1 MKKYLIL
8 IPLILLVTGCKVQSN
23 IIINKDLTVKEMV
36 NMTETSEYFN
46 NRYKELPLTV
56 IKSLLSSGKREET
69 LRQNGYEYEI
79 SELDNTPSVLAT
91 KNYSS
96 LEEFANNTI
105 FKEQF
110 YKNIIITNN
119 NNIISFKTGEIIPY
133 DEENIEVYNVENC
146 SVTITV
152 PFVVTSHNAD
162 KYNKKTNS
170 YTWNFSSTSPE
181 TIEFSFDKN
190 KIYVYNLFM
199 YLSIFILILLAIT
212 IIIIVI
218 KFKKKNQVNN
228 KFND

>member
-1 MKKYLIL
+1 MKKIFLL
-8 IPLILLVTGCKVQSN
+8 IPLILLITGCRVKSN
-23 IIINKDLTVKEMV
+23 ITINKDLTVKETI

-56 IKSLLSSGKREET
+56 IKSLLTSGKREET
-69 LRQNGYEYEI
+69 LIKNGYKYEF
-79 SELDNTPSVLAT
+79 SNFEKTPSVLAT
-91 KNYSS
+91 KEYSS
-96 LEEFANNTI
+96 LEDFAKGTI
-105 FKEQF
+105 FKNQF
-110 YKNIIITNN
+110 YDNIIITSDNS
-119 NNIISFKTGEIIPY
+119 IISFKTSGIVPY
-133 DEENIEVYNVENC
+133 DEENTELYDVDKC
-146 SVTITV
+146 SITITL

-162 KYNKKTNS
+162 NHDKKTNS
-170 YTWNFSSTSPE
+170 YTWNFSSSSPE

>member
-105 FKEQF
+105 FK
-110 YKNIIITNN
+110 
-119 NNIISFKTGEIIPY
+119 
-133 DEENIEVYNVENC
+133 
-146 SVTITV
+146 
-152 PFVVTSHNAD
+152 
-162 KYNKKTNS
+162 
-170 YTWNFSSTSPE
+170 
-181 TIEFSFDKN
+181 
-190 KIYVYNLFM
+190 
-199 YLSIFILILLAIT
+199 
-212 IIIIVI
+212 
-218 KFKKKNQVNN
+218 
-228 KFND
+228 

>member
-1 MKKYLIL
+1 MENVDTYTDC
-8 IPLILLVTGCKVQSN
+8 VSN
-23 IIINKDLTVKEMV
+23 DIAPIINWSNDNFAKI
-36 NMTETSEYFN
+36 TS
-46 NRYKELPLTV
+46 KK
-56 IKSLLSSGKREET
+56 IKKQFET

-133 DEENIEVYNVENC
+133 DEENIELYNVENC

-152 PFVVTSHNAD
+152 PFVVTFHNAD
-162 KYNKKTNS
+162 KYNKKKTNS
-170 YTWNFSSTSPE
+170 
-181 TIEFSFDKN
+181 
-190 KIYVYNLFM
+190 KIKQELV
-199 YLSIFILILLAIT
+199 
-212 IIIIVI
+212 
-218 KFKKKNQVNN
+218 
-228 KFND
+228 